1 MRGPPAVGYLNSS
14 LPYNDPSAT
23 TVMIV
28 VFVSEPLGTEGTSIN
43 DIINPSI
50 YNIIRWDERIVD
62 QASDVPTIIFI
73 RLFIDLGHSKLFT
86 FIFVF
91 F

>member
-28 VFVSEPLGTEGTSIN
+28 VFVSEPLGTEGASIN
-43 DIINPSI
+43 DIISKRPKDFQSK
-50 YNIIRWDERIVD
+50 NIRSLFRWGFLSSLCQRFGEI
-62 QASDVPTIIFI
+62 
-73 RLFIDLGHSKLFT
+73 K
-86 FIFVF
+86 
-91 F
+91 